1 MQSIVPN
8 VSPAVIGS
16 LNTAMPASP
25 TRNSPYDVLNHKGY
39 KFALKSADCT
49 GATPIS
55 VFTVTGDVVLAVIGV
70 CKDSLTT
77 DGEITI
83 ELGVAGDTAKLILQ
97 VVDATELTVNRIWH
111 NATPD
116 STIVM
121 TTVWSEYL
129 VSNGQDVILT
139 TTGNVTAGTVDF
151 YCKWYPLS
159 ADGNVVAS

>member
-1 MQSIVPN
+1 
-8 VSPAVIGS
+8 
-16 LNTAMPASP
+16 MPASP